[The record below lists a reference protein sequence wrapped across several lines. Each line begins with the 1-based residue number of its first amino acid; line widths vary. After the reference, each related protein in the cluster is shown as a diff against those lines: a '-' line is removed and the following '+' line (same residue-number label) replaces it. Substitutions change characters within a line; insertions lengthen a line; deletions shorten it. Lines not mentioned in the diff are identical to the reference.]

1 MTGLKKL
8 WPRWIG
14 KIRKALLAGGGA
26 LVAGG
31 GGVLTA
37 DQMNLSLVTQA
48 QVSTVLFLALG
59 TAVSTFAV
67 GNKSSQPSTAAVVPT
82 IQDHLAVLQQELAAA
97 IAPLGAH
104 AAPETTNTSGA

>member
-1 MTGLKKL
+1 MTGLKRL

-67 GNKSSQPSTAAVVPT
+67 GNKVAQPQTADTTVA
-82 IQDHLAVLQQELAAA
+82 DALATLHEDFAAA
-97 IAPLGAH
+97 IAPLATYGGH
-104 AAPETTNTSGA
+104 AA